1 MGRKDIGDLE
11 IYIISMQIGD
21 IAYQLVNHWKS
32 FDKNT
37 IGYQLVR
44 AVDSIA
50 ANISEGY
57 GRFHFKEQRQ
67 YCYIARGSLYESKT
81 WLNKAKCRISTDGE
95 SIMEI
100 IKLLDNLHIKLNA
113 YIKYIERNLLQ

>member
-1 MGRKDIGDLE
+1 MGRKDIDNLE
-11 IYIISMQIGD
+11 IYRISMQIGD
-21 IAYQLVNHWKS
+21 MTYQLVYRWES

-37 IGYQLVR
+37 IKYQLVR

-81 WLNKAKCRISTDGE
+81 WLNKAKIRISSDRK
-95 SIMEI
+95 SVMEI
-100 IKLLDNLHIKLNA
+100 IELLDNLHLKLNA
-113 YIKYIERNLLQ
+113 YIKYIERNILP